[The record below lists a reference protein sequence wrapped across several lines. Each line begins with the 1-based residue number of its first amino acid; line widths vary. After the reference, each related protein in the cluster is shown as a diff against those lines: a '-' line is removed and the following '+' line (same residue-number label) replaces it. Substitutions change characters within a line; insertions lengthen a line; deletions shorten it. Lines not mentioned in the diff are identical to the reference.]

1 MAPPSGK
8 AKDLGAVMAL
18 VHINPCNSAR
28 TRIEVLVGTPYRK
41 IHTPVVELKGYVA
54 HGMREVPAHDHAFG
68 LRCCRDL
75 SHRVGPAGEVVH
87 AAHQ

>member
-18 VHINPCNSAR
+18 VHINSRDSAR
-28 TRIEVLVGTPYRK
+28 TRIEVFIGAPDRK
-41 IHTPVVELKGYVA
+41 IYSPVVELKGYVA

-68 LRCCRDL
+68 LGCCRDD

-87 AAHQ
+87 PAHQ